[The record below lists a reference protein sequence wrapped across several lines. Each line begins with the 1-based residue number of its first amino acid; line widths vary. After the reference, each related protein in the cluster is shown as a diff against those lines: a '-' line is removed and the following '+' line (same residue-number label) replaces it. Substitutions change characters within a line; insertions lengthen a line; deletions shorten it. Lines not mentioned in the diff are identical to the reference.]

1 MFEDFKFEVD
11 SEKPVNGIV
20 EKEFVR
26 KFLLGGNCHCN
37 IENMRTGNNFTYKI
51 QRAKDKRNMYFVN
64 VLSGLGDIYLGY
76 FYVNANL
83 IDYRKGEK
91 GNADENDQRVQVL
104 VWTLTNHKRL
114 PSYVI
119 VEHFGKCSVCG
130 APLSDAD
137 SSRRGYCS
145 TCALMI

>member
-1 MFEDFKFEVD
+1 MFEDFEFEVNPD
-11 SEKPVNGIV
+11 KPINGIV

-26 KFLLGGNCHCN
+26 KFLLGGNCHCH
-37 IENMRTGNNFTYKI
+37 IENMKSGNSFTYKI
-51 QRAKDKRNMYFVN
+51 QRAKDKKNMYFVN
-64 VLSGLGDIYLGY
+64 VLSGLGEIYLGY
-76 FYVNANL
+76 FFVNANL

-130 APLSDAD
+130 SPIIDVE

-145 TCALMI
+145 TCALKI